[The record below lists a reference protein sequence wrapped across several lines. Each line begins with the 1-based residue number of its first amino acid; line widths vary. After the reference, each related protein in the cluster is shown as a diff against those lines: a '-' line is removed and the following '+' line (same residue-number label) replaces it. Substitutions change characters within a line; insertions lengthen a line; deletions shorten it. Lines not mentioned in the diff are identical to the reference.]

1 MKLIA
6 AFIVMLCLVGS
17 AHANSKEKINA
28 SSWVK
33 TGDYVCVCG
42 WEDTQVEYIGQGQ
55 VTQDGNKFTIK
66 NVFGEEVT
74 GTFVNDR
81 FIYVGKYVTV
91 VAHKEAD
98 DKINYTMVYHKLII
112 GKKIKMYCQMQA
124 IPNE

>member
-1 MKLIA
+1 MKKLILFLMCVLFSVP
-6 AFIVMLCLVGS
+6 AF
-17 AHANSKEKINA
+17 ANSKEKINA

-42 WEDTQVEYIGQGQ
+42 WEDTQVEYIGQGK

-98 DKINYTMVYHKLII
+98 DKINYTMVYHKLIS

-124 IPNE
+124 VPNE